1 MVLKNQNKKI
11 IYFILFMSRR
21 RTPKKRSV
29 MPDPVYDNRLIEL
42 IVRQIMRKG
51 KKSLAYKIM
60 YESMTQISETS
71 QQDPVLVIE
80 QAIRNATPLVEVKA
94 RRVGGSTYQV
104 PLEVIPERGTALAI
118 RWILSS
124 CRNRAGR
131 SMSSK
136 LTNELLEA
144 SKNSGNA
151 VRKRDEV
158 HKMAEA
164 NKAFAKYRF

>member
-1 MVLKNQNKKI
+1 
-11 IYFILFMSRR
+11 MSRR
-21 RTPKKRSV
+21 RTQKKRNV
-29 MPDPVYDNRLIEL
+29 MPDPIYDSRLIEL

-60 YESMTQISETS
+60 YETMTQIADTT
-71 QQDPVLVIE
+71 QQDPLVIIE

-104 PLEVIPERGTALAI
+104 PLEVVPERGTALAI

-124 CRNRAGR
+124 CRLKSGR
-131 SMSSK
+131 PMTPK
-136 LTNELLEA
+136 LTSELIEA
-144 SKNSGNA
+144 SKNSGSA
-151 VRKRDEV
+151 IRKRDEV

>member
-1 MVLKNQNKKI
+1 
-11 IYFILFMSRR
+11 MSRR
-21 RTPKKRSV
+21 RTPKKRIV
-29 MPDPVYDNRLIEL
+29 MPDPIYDSRLVEL

-60 YESMTQISETS
+60 YDSMNQIAEITQQEPLLI
-71 QQDPVLVIE
+71 IE

-104 PLEVIPERGTALAI
+104 PLEILPERGTALAI
-118 RWILSS
+118 RWILNA
-124 CRNRAGR
+124 CRNRVGR
-131 SMSSK
+131 NMASK
-136 LTNELLEA
+136 LTNELLDA
-144 SKNSGNA
+144 SKNAGNA
-151 VRKRDEV
+151 IRKRDEV

>member
-1 MVLKNQNKKI
+1 
-11 IYFILFMSRR
+11 MSRR
-21 RTPKKRSV
+21 RTPKKRIV
-29 MPDPVYDNRLIEL
+29 MPDPVYDSRLVEL

-60 YESMTQISETS
+60 YETMTQIAETT
-71 QQDPVLVIE
+71 QQDPIIIIE
-80 QAIRNATPLVEVKA
+80 QAVRNATPLVEVKA

-104 PLEVIPERGTALAI
+104 PLEVLPERGTALAI
-118 RWILSS
+118 RWILNA
-124 CRNRAGR
+124 CRNRSGR
-131 SMSSK
+131 TMSIK

-151 VRKRDEV
+151 IRKRDEM